1 MKDFSSDIV
10 KAQSF
15 GAQLIGPATPSP
27 QISNIVK
34 QAAEFGINQAS
45 QQRLAPIGL
54 FSNDIKGLGLQTAQ
68 GLRLTESF
76 YWDQD
81 DAIRAF
87 SRRFFDRDKRMPNS
101 LQASVYGPVKHYLNA
116 VKAAGTDETAAMVK
130 MKATPINDFMTR
142 NGPIR
147 ADGRV
152 LRDVGVFRV
161 KTPAQSS
168 GEWDLLTQIATTPGQ
183 EAFSAPDPACSL
195 VR

>member
-1 MKDFSSDIV
+1 VKDFSSDIV

-15 GAQLIGPATPSP
+15 GAQLIRRTTPTP

-45 QQRLAPIGL
+45 QQRIAPIGL
-54 FSNDIKGLGLQTAQ
+54 FSNDVRGFGLQTAQ

-101 LQASVYGPVKHYLNA
+101 LQASVYGPVKH
-116 VKAAGTDETAAMVK
+116 
-130 MKATPINDFMTR
+130 
-142 NGPIR
+142 
-147 ADGRV
+147 
-152 LRDVGVFRV
+152 
-161 KTPAQSS
+161 S
-168 GEWDLLTQIATTPGQ
+168 
-183 EAFSAPDPACSL
+183 
-195 VR
+195 

>member
-1 MKDFSSDIV
+1 
-10 KAQSF
+10 
-15 GAQLIGPATPSP
+15 
-27 QISNIVK
+27 
-34 QAAEFGINQAS
+34 
-45 QQRLAPIGL
+45 
-54 FSNDIKGLGLQTAQ
+54 
-68 GLRLTESF
+68 
-76 YWDQD
+76 
-81 DAIRAF
+81 
-87 SRRFFDRDKRMPNS
+87 
-101 LQASVYGPVKHYLNA
+101 

-183 EAFSAPDPACSL
+183 EAFSAPDPAYSL